1 MGAKRKQSHTLAT
14 EKISPTAQRV
24 SSSGKGSGWS
34 VVFLILLGATLPL
47 SWAHWKGIQV
57 SLEEIKRS
65 KAFRED
71 LPELNARSGYVT
83 SDQCLTCHPGQHDS
97 WQKSYHRTMTQ
108 TAEGENVLG
117 EFNGQV
123 INSEGL
129 EYKVY
134 KKGKEYWANMP
145 DPDVM
150 MLIHQ
155 GGRKIDVTDSER
167 VDLKVMM
174 TTGSHHYQTY
184 WVESPRFDRL
194 MQTLPLIYLPKDKRW
209 IPREAAFMRGPDDT
223 GRFIT
228 QWNHHCIK
236 CHSTSGNPGLDDKTG
251 LLNTKVAELG
261 ISCEACH
268 GPGEEHVRANQDFF
282 KRYSQRRTD
291 GGDPTIVNPARL
303 NHKRSSQVCGQCHG
317 VFITRDE
324 FAMDYARDGEP
335 FVPGD
340 DLHVT
345 RYYIQ
350 HPNQDDHP
358 LRKKELE
365 LNPDFFAERW
375 WDDGSILAGGREFT
389 AMSVSGCYQRGEISC
404 LSCHSMH
411 ESDPADQL
419 KPGMRS
425 NRACVQCH
433 TESQYNSGISRHTNH
448 APDSSGSECM
458 NCHMP
463 HNTYALL
470 GAIRSHQIQSPTI
483 EKSIRYG
490 TPNACNLCHLD
501 KTLDWAQKNMQTWYG
516 SPVWELTEDQK
527 RTAAS
532 VLWII
537 QGHAAQRAI
546 AGWSM
551 GWAPARQASGEDW
564 IPPVLATLLSDS
576 YGVVRYVGEKA
587 LRSFA
592 GLENM
597 EYDFL
602 ASRDELNRAPEKLR
616 QNWKVEKA
624 LDPEKA
630 ARLLMTEQG
639 TIKRRDLF
647 TLLQKRDNRPVT
659 IKE

>member
-1 MGAKRKQSHTLAT
+1 MGKPRSNPRHPLREGSSPMSKNKIRKGAPLEWTVL
-14 EKISPTAQRV
+14 
-24 SSSGKGSGWS
+24 
-34 VVFLILLGATLPL
+34 FLILFVAALPL
-47 SWAHWKGIQV
+47 SWAHWRGMLRSQ
-57 SLEEIKRS
+57 EEAKR
-65 KAFRED
+65 AREFRLN

-83 SDQCLTCHPGQHDS
+83 SQQCLTCHPGQHDS
-97 WQKSYHRTMTQ
+97 WSRSYHRTMTQ
-108 TAEGENVLG
+108 TAEGSNVLG
-117 EFNGQV
+117 DFNGQV

-134 KKGKEYWANMP
+134 QKDDEYWANMP

-155 GGRKIDVTDSER
+155 GGRKVNMDSTDR

-228 QWNHHCIK
+228 QWNHHCIR
-236 CHSTSGNPGLDDKTG
+236 CHSTSGNPGLDDESG
-251 LLNTKVAELG
+251 MLNTEVAELG

-268 GPGEEHVRANQDFF
+268 GPGEEHVKANQDFF
-282 KRYSQRRTD
+282 RRYSQRRHQ
-291 GGDPTIVNPARL
+291 GKDPTIINPARL
-303 NHKRSSQVCGQCHG
+303 DHKRSSQVCGQCHG

-324 FAMDYARDGEP
+324 FAMAYARDGEP

-340 DLHVT
+340 DLHKT

-350 HPNQDDHP
+350 HPNHDDDP

-389 AMSVSGCYQRGEISC
+389 AMSVSGCYQRGEMSC

-419 KPGMRS
+419 KPEMRT

-433 TESQYNSGISRHTNH
+433 TAPEYNSEIRKHTFH

-501 KTLDWAQKNMQTWYG
+501 KTLEWAQMNMHYWYG
-516 SPVWELTEDQK
+516 TSVLELTEDQ
-527 RTAAS
+527 RNIAAS
-532 VLWII
+532 VLWIV
-537 QGHAAQRAI
+537 QGHAAQRVI

-551 GWAPARQASGEDW
+551 GWEPAKQISGEDW
-564 IPPVLATLLSDS
+564 IPPILATLLSDS

-587 LRSFA
+587 LRTFS
-592 GLENM
+592 GLEKM

-602 ASRDELNRAPEKLR
+602 ADKQELLGAPEKLR
-616 QNWKVEKA
+616 QMWPVSKPE
-624 LDPEKA
+624 DPQRA
-630 ARLLMTEQG
+630 AQLLITEQG
-639 TIKRRDLF
+639 ILNRRALVS
-647 TLLQKRDNRPVT
+647 LLQKRDNRSVT